1 MTGYIKDHRKELE
14 SDIWLMPPLYHRV
27 WQWLKYKA
35 NHQDKS
41 IPMKDGSKITIRRGQ
56 HMTSIR
62 QIAQGVG
69 WYENGKWKEPNP
81 KTIKSILDWMKQQ
94 GMINITGRKGNNGY
108 TLITLINWEVYQSKD
123 EEGNNE
129 HPIKKQSTDIN
140 KNDKNDKNDKKDI
153 NNTRRKQRRVYD
165 EDSPYYKMA
174 VYFRQKIEENVLGY
188 IFRGNIQT
196 WADDFRKIHEIDGR
210 TKQEI
215 KEVIDWVTQDDFWQD
230 NVQSPSKL
238 RKQFHVLMN
247 RMRKEQERGGGRGVG
262 YQGHYGTDRKDETP
276 IINFGKY
283 ANFGRRVGG

>member
-1 MTGYIKDHRKELE
+1 
-14 SDIWLMPPLYHRV
+14 MPPLYHRV